1 MKLSSHYTSYT
12 FFYELCKK
20 QIHAISLSTYHFH
33 PFYLILKDIKMA
45 YRIRENIEKNC
56 ELSAKIV
63 YLQAFIHN
71 EDSLYEE
78 TNNTHTIT

>member
-1 MKLSSHYTSYT
+1 
-12 FFYELCKK
+12 
-20 QIHAISLSTYHFH
+20 
-33 PFYLILKDIKMA
+33 MA
-45 YRIRENIEKNC
+45 YRIRENIEKDC

-71 EDSLYEE
+71 EDPLYEE